1 MESQP
6 MSTAENLLKRKL
18 QQGGVA
24 RSPLPETDFIGETF
38 ARQLEEG
45 FRPLVKTMV
54 SAMVLECKII
64 KLTDALQDI
73 SVPTMLGLLEVED
86 TKAQGLLAIDTDLTY
101 HLIDLMLGGDHTSAP
116 APITRSFTSI
126 DMALCR
132 LPLEALADA
141 FMGSV
146 ASCFGRPVT
155 KALSVIAQRQDV
167 TQVRIAP
174 DYVDV
179 LVYNLALDIGEA
191 ARAGNLQLILPL
203 ATLDAV
209 RAAVQ
214 DEIVEEHDTQTHDL
228 WKIQMRRAA
237 VTAPVVIN
245 AVLHRR
251 KMTIAALEALKPGDL
266 LEIPAI
272 APNQIKLVV
281 SQPGNKTAQIATGT
295 LGVFQGSKVV
305 KLDDAVD
312 RRIHENLRHLL

>member
-1 MESQP
+1 
-6 MSTAENLLKRKL
+6 MSSAENLLKRKL

-38 ARQLEEG
+38 ARHLEEG

-64 KLTDALQDI
+64 KLADALQDI

-86 TKAQGLLAIDTDLTY
+86 TKAQGLLAVDTDLAY
-101 HLIDLMLGGDHTSAP
+101 HLIDLMLGGDHASAP
-116 APITRSFTSI
+116 VPITRSFTSI

-132 LPLEALADA
+132 LPLEALSKA

-146 ASCFGRPVT
+146 ATCFGRPVT
-155 KALSVIAQRQDV
+155 KSLDVTGQRQDI

-203 ATLDAV
+203 ATLDAI

-214 DEIVEEHDTQTHDL
+214 DEVVDEHASQAHDL

-237 VTAPVVIN
+237 VTAPVIID
-245 AVLHRR
+245 AVLHS
-251 KMTIAALEALKPGDL
+251 KMLTIAALEALKPGDL
-266 LEIPAI
+266 LEIPPNAPDAI
-272 APNQIKLVV
+272 RLMVA
-281 SQPGNKTAQIATGT
+281 QPGEKTAQIAGGK
-295 LGVFQGSKVV
+295 LGIFQGKKVI
-305 KLDDAVD
+305 KLSDTVD
-312 RRIHENLRHLL
+312 RRIHDQLKPFL

>member
-1 MESQP
+1 
-6 MSTAENLLKRKL
+6 MSSTENLLKRKL

-64 KLTDALQDI
+64 KLADALQDI

-86 TKAQGLLAIDTDLTY
+86 TKALGLLAVDTDLTY
-101 HLIDLMLGGDHTSAP
+101 HLIDLMLGGDHASAP
-116 APITRSFTSI
+116 IPITRSFTSI

-132 LPLEALADA
+132 LPLEALANA
-141 FMGSV
+141 FMASV
-146 ASCFGRPVT
+146 ATCFGRPVT
-155 KALSVIAQRQDV
+155 KQLDVIGQRQDI

-214 DEIVEEHDTQTHDL
+214 DEVVDEQASKAHDL
-228 WKIQMRRAA
+228 WRVQMRRAA
-237 VTAPVVIN
+237 VTAPVIID
-245 AVLHRR
+245 AVLHRQ
-251 KMTIAALEALKPGDL
+251 KLTIAALEALKPGDV
-266 LEIPAI
+266 LEIPGN
-272 APNQIKLVV
+272 APDEIKLMV
-281 SQPGNKTAQIATGT
+281 SQPGEKTAQIAAGR
-295 LGVFQGSKVV
+295 LGIFQGMKVI
-305 KLDDAVD
+305 KLDDTVD
-312 RRIHENLRHLL
+312 RRIHEQLKPLL

>member
-1 MESQP
+1 

-64 KLTDALQDI
+64 KLADALQDI

-86 TKAQGLLAIDTDLTY
+86 TKAQGLLAIDTDLAY
-101 HLIDLMLGGDHTSAP
+101 HLIDLMLGGDHASAP
-116 APITRSFTSI
+116 IPITRSFTSI

-132 LPLEALADA
+132 LPLEALSSA

-146 ASCFGRPVT
+146 ATCLGRPVT
-155 KALSVIAQRQDV
+155 KELSIIGQRQDI

-179 LVYNLALDIGEA
+179 LVYNLTLDIGEA

-203 ATLDAV
+203 ATLDAI

-214 DEIVEEHDTQTHDL
+214 DEVVKEDANQRHDL

-237 VTAPVVIN
+237 VSAPVVIN

-251 KMTIAALEALKPGDL
+251 KMTIAALEALTPGDL
-266 LEIPAI
+266 LEIPAS

-281 SQPGNKTAQIATGT
+281 SQPGNKTTQIATGT

-305 KLDDAVD
+305 KLDDSVD
-312 RRIHENLRHLL
+312 RRIHEYLKLLF